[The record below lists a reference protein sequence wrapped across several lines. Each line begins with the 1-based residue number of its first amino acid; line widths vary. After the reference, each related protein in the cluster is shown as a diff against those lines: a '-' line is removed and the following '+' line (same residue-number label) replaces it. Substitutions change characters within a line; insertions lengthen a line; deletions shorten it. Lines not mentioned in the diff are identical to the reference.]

1 MHPNEQEVRRV
12 GRPRS
17 LEAKQAILD
26 NTLVLLATQGY
37 EAMSIEEVATRAGVG
52 KATIYRWWDSK
63 ESLALDALQHVYATR
78 YPVIDTGDVRRDLIA
93 MIEDFIQL
101 IEEKKPIL
109 GDLTFKLLGEIK
121 TRPELFQMFYTRI
134 VEPRLQRLVQMIEG
148 AQLRGE
154 LRRDLD
160 PSVLA
165 GLCYSPYII
174 YRMMSC
180 GQIVSLGDHWA
191 EQVVD
196 ALLHGIAARDSEEDS
211 IADEYKAKKS

>member
-26 NTLVLLATQGY
+26 NTLLLLATQGY

-63 ESLALDALQHVYATR
+63 ESLALDALQHVYAR
-78 YPVIDTGDVRRDLIA
+78 YPVIDTGDLRRDLIA

-148 AQLRGE
+148 AQQRGE
-154 LRRDLD
+154 VRRDLD

-174 YRMMSC
+174 YRMMCC
-180 GQIVSLGDHWA
+180 GQIVSPGDHWA

-196 ALLHGIAARDSEEDS
+196 ALLHGIAARDEDS
-211 IADEYKAKKS
+211 I